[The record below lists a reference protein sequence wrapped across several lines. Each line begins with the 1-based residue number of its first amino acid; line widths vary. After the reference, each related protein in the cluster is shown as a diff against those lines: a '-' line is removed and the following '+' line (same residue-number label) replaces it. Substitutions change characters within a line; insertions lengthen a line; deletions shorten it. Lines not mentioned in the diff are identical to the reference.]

1 MPKGIDWMNF
11 VYVNLAFV
19 AQIAALY
26 YFTTLTDIKN
36 NWPKYRCNPM
46 FMPLSDNIEQDF
58 TYCVQNMQTNFM
70 GYLLQPLTYITSNL
84 STMGG
89 EFTDSINFIRVMLS
103 NIRTFITSIIES
115 VMGVFLNLI
124 TEFQKITISIKDL
137 IGKLI
142 GVMVTIMY
150 IMDGSIKTMQSTWN
164 GPPGQM
170 VRNLGHCFHP
180 KTLVKLQN
188 GEKKYMKDVRLGD
201 VLENGAVVKA
211 TMKVENKIKGEEL
224 MVFEGAG
231 VDGEDIY
238 VTESHYVLNDVTGS
252 YVKVCDHS
260 FAKTQVKKRTK
271 WFSCLITSDH
281 TISVGKHVFWDW
293 EDWRLPLNN

>member
-46 FMPLSDNIEQDF
+46 FMPLSDNIEKDF

-201 VLENGAVVKA
+201 VLENGAVVNA

-238 VTESHYVLNDVTGS
+238 ATGSHYVLNDVTGS

-260 FAKTQVKKRTK
+260 SAKTQVKKRTK

-281 TISVGKHVFWDW
+281 TISIGKHVFWDW

>member
-1 MPKGIDWMNF
+1 MPKGIDWINF

-19 AQIAALY
+19 AQIAAMY

-58 TYCVQNMQTNFM
+58 TYCVQNMQSNFM

-84 STMGG
+84 STMGA

-103 NIRTFITSIIES
+103 NIRTFITSIIS
-115 VMGVFLNLI
+115 NVMGVFLNLI

-137 IGKLI
+137 VGKLI

-150 IMDGSIKTMQSTWN
+150 IMDGSVKTMQSTWN

-188 GEKKYMKDVRLGD
+188 GEKKYMKNIRLGD
-201 VLENGAVVKA
+201 VLENGAIVTA
-211 TMKVENKIKGEEL
+211 TMKIENKLKKEDF
-224 MVFEGAG
+224 MMFPGAG
-231 VDGEDIY
+231 VDGQDIY
-238 VTESHYVLNDVTGS
+238 ITGSHHVLNEKTGLFIQ
-252 YVKVCDHS
+252 VREHPD
-260 FAKTQVKKRTK
+260 AKIQKVKKTK
-271 WFSCLITSDH
+271 WFSCLITSNH
-281 TISVGKHVFWDW
+281 TIQIGERVFWDW
-293 EDWRLPLNN
+293 EDWLIHQ

>member
-46 FMPLSDNIEQDF
+46 FMPLSDNIEKDF

-115 VMGVFLNLI
+115 IMGVFLNLI

-201 VLENGAVVKA
+201 VLENGAVVNA

-238 VTESHYVLNDVTGS
+238 VTGSHYVLNDVTES
-252 YVKVCDHS
+252 YVKVCNYS
-260 FAKTQVKKRTK
+260 SAKTQVKKRTK

-293 EDWRLPLNN
+293 EDWRLPLNH

>member
-46 FMPLSDNIEQDF
+46 FMPLSDNIEKDF

-201 VLENGAVVKA
+201 VLENGAVVNA

-238 VTESHYVLNDVTGS
+238 VTGSHYVLNDVTGS

-260 FAKTQVKKRTK
+260 SVKTQVKKRTK

-293 EDWRLPLNN
+293 EDWRLPLK

>member
-1 MPKGIDWMNF
+1 MPKGIDWINF

-19 AQIAALY
+19 AQIAAMY

-84 STMGG
+84 TTMGG

-103 NIRTFITSIIES
+103 NIRTFITSIISS

-150 IMDGSIKTMQSTWN
+150 IMDGSVKTMQSTWN

-180 KTLVKLQN
+180 KTTVKLQN

-201 VLENGAVVKA
+201 VLENGAIVTA
-211 TMKVENKIKGEEL
+211 TMKIDNKNKKEEL
-224 MVFEGAG
+224 MMFPGVG

-238 VTESHYVLNDVTGS
+238 VTGSHHVWNETTY
-252 YVKVCDHS
+252 S
-260 FAKTQVKKRTK
+260 FVQVKNHTNVVSQSENKTD

-281 TISVGKHVFWDW
+281 TIKIGDRVFWDW
-293 EDWRLPLNN
+293 EDWLLIRQ

>member
-188 GEKKYMKDVRLGD
+188 GEKKYIKDVRPGD

-231 VDGEDIY
+231 LDGEDIY
-238 VTESHYVLNDVTGS
+238 VTGSHYVLNDATGS

-260 FAKTQVKKRTK
+260 SAKTQVKKRTK

-281 TISVGKHVFWDW
+281 TISVGKHIFWDW
-293 EDWRLPLNN
+293 EDWRLTLN